1 MATGH
6 LGEGGE
12 VFPSSEG
19 YPTEEL
25 PTYQGLDRMNEADSL
40 TRDCEPEKRTTDVV
54 TLHSGGSSPGPLFR
68 VIEEILPAKSL
79 PKGDIGRART

>member
-25 PTYQGLDRMNEADSL
+25 LTYQGLDRMNEADSL